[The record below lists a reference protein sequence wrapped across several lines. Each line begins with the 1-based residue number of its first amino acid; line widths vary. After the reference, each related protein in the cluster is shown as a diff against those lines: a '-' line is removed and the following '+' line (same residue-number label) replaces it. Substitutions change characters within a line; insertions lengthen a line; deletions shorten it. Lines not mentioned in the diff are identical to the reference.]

1 MQNTHFILKEK
12 FKKNSRASHFAR
24 NSKVGKRFV
33 DWDGAA
39 KMPIVISTGT
49 NRKKTWKGFNKA
61 LSQLPLT
68 IEKMASK
75 I

>member
-49 NRKKTWKGFNKA
+49 NRKKTWPIIYKINK
-61 LSQLPLT
+61 LFMDRP
-68 IEKMASK
+68 
-75 I
+75 